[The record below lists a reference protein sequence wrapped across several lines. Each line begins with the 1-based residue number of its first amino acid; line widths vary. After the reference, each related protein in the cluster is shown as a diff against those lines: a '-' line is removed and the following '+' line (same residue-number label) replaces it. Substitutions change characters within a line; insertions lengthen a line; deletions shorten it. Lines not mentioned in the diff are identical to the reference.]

1 MPVYRMD
8 KQSNYIKVGNYFIRD
23 PDLSLRGKGM
33 LTLLLSLPEDWQYS
47 IAGLSFITKEGED
60 APYIKRTVDG
70 REYTVKIHF
79 HPDSHET
86 AKEKLKRVMVND
98 IQSGILQ
105 EETSS
110 ECGSGQ

>member
-1 MPVYRMD
+1 MND
-8 KQSNYIKVGNYFIRD
+8 KELELMRQE
-23 PDLSLRGKGM
+23 
-33 LTLLLSLPEDWQYS
+33 T
-47 IAGLSFITKEGED
+47 D

-86 AKEKLKRVMVND
+86 AKEKLKRIMVND

-105 EETSS
+105 EKTPS
-110 ECGSGQ
+110 ECDSEH